1 MRYLPALLLVAA
13 CEKSGP
19 VETTPGA
26 TEATTGPAGPT
37 PVLVEPRVQTMPSNA
52 VLERAPH
59 HADEPANSPRA
70 QRERRAA
77 QLDEAAQQLAD
88 RLTVLDTSSLASL
101 GDMASRTPNADLG
114 AILATGNTN
123 VAIGGGSTGRAARGG
138 DLRGGGANVDSR
150 GPDVP
155 SVGRVNVLPPR
166 SSTTS
171 SLTPELVL
179 RKIASAYIGGI
190 RRCYKTS
197 LAQDPALRG
206 KLALSLKVNET
217 GRTIAPNV
225 TGLTKEL
232 DECVVAQMA
241 SWRFPIPKDENGDP
255 SEAAFELA
263 IQLVPE

>member
-1 MRYLPALLLVAA
+1 MRYLPALLLVVA

-37 PVLVEPRVQTMPSNA
+37 PVLVEPRVQTMPSNV

-88 RLTVLDTSSLASL
+88 RLSVLDTSSLASL
-101 GDMASRTPNADLG
+101 GDMASRRPNADLG
-114 AILATGNTN
+114 AILATENTN
-123 VAIGGGSTGRAARGG
+123 VAIGGGSTGPAARGG
-138 DLRGGGANVDSR
+138 GARVDSR

-166 SSTTS
+166 SSSTS

-179 RKIASAYIGGI
+179 RKISSAYIGGI

-217 GRTIAPNV
+217 GRTIAPSV